1 MRTRFIAEGT
11 LPPDCPD
18 EYLQLRALLSE
29 PIGQKFIGDYA
40 KSILTQESFFC
51 WVDIQEYRS
60 IPTADYRRS
69 KATHIYSKYIKKGAV
84 LELGFLSPDEKTT
97 IHEMILSARLDMVDL
112 SSTMLDDIQQKIF
125 INLYSSTF
133 LNFLHSSQYAKLQ
146 KLKLEIYNHVEID
159 DFRFFDTIGEGG
171 FAKVIRVQKKTTGK
185 FYALKLQRK
194 KDLVDLFVDDPLRL
208 NSEKTVFAACH
219 HPFIVNLEYSIQT
232 PTCAILILGL
242 ANAGNLQDVINSYP
256 DRCVDLYRV
265 VFYAAEIILALQHL
279 HDLKL
284 MYRDLKP
291 ANVLLCEDGQTPTC
305 AILILGLANAGNL
318 QDVINSYPDRCVD
331 LYRVVFYAAEIILA
345 LQHLH
350 DLKLMYRDLKP
361 ANVLLCEDGHIQL
374 ADMGGVADCG
384 GSVLTRED
392 GYDPRLMQGSDGRS
406 RRRSIMGTK
415 GYMAPE
421 MIRLIGQHRFEKVGY
436 TNAVDYWSLGITIF
450 KLLSGRRPFDRASYE
465 KMMEDSHQPQSYHQN
480 GVEKEVNR

>member
-1 MRTRFIAEGT
+1 MGQCKFFLSKPKPKRVQPTHRPDSLSRRRKKTIWRQRETEDDMRTRFIAEGT

-291 ANVLLCEDGQTPTC
+291 ANVLLCEDG
-305 AILILGLANAGNL
+305 
-318 QDVINSYPDRCVD
+318 
-331 LYRVVFYAAEIILA
+331 
-345 LQHLH
+345 
-350 DLKLMYRDLKP
+350 
-361 ANVLLCEDGHIQL
+361 HIQL